1 MPEQAAA
8 LNRQPA
14 DFAVSL
20 LGHET
25 QELMSTGGQCL
36 ANGDAET
43 AESLFRAAAIKRPWD
58 PETRYQFASAQ
69 IAAGHADEA
78 LRTLAEARDL
88 HARLILQANAPEAMA
103 VDADP
108 QRLLELANLF
118 YGKNHMATATSLFQ
132 RLVDANPDI
141 PNLRLQLGLTL
152 QHQGRVEE
160 AIAVFESL
168 VRRWPHP
175 THHSFL
181 HYAIAFQRATPAA
194 MYEEGL
200 RYAQMHTAHLPK
212 RKRSLTRRDGKLRV
226 GYFSPLF
233 NQHQLTKFFAPVME
247 HHDRSRFS
255 LVCYSGAPVS
265 DAVGAAIREGCDLWR
280 EVGQMDD
287 EAFASQVAADE
298 IDILVDLWGHTAGN
312 RLPVFARRPAPI
324 NLSWLNYI
332 ETTGLAEFDYVL
344 HANAYDLPGA
354 QELYSEPIYPIG
366 PVVAPFRQFFDM
378 PPAGDTPM
386 LVNKH
391 MTFGCFGHPAKL
403 TLKVIETWSE
413 ILKAVPTSKLVLRS
427 GYYDDPTLQRTIR
440 AQFAAFG
447 VAATR
452 IEFPPFETGAAYLST
467 YRKVD
472 LIFDPF
478 PYQGLTTTLDAVSAG
493 IPVLTWEGK
502 HMHDR
507 IATVTLQACG
517 LEELCAPTREAY
529 VETAIALAKDPA
541 RLNALRARVRPG
553 FEDSAYRDE
562 AGFTRRLEAAF
573 EAMAEAKDGK
583 RLPPRSENPPK
594 PAAAIAKPAAAS
606 PPILPFVTEAEYAQA
621 VSAPQEVLYEAE
633 RVEGGRPIMFPEPE
647 SNFFDLR
654 PLGYDFPAVTLTTLR
669 DVVVRGKSNFLTPP
683 DAILRHQFFNPVS
696 EIATEEFY
704 GRLEFSADH
713 RDARWIESGAFDAG
727 CLPEAAVF
735 TDGVAFNYAHWM
747 TEVLPRIA
755 AFVRGGA
762 HAGVPLI
769 VDSDLHP
776 NIVRSITLVA
786 GPDAVVYSLRP
797 DQFVKV
803 GVLHSVS
810 PTGYIAFKNRPQP
823 QETIGQGIF
832 APRAL
837 RQAIEHLRR
846 AAELGPADKARPK
859 LFLRRKSGARHIVNE
874 AEIQEALVARGFVV
888 VEPERLSLDDQMA
901 LYSGAGMIVGA
912 TGAAITNLLFC
923 QPDCPTV
930 VMIPKFQQ
938 TAYWY
943 WRGMAAAA
951 GTGPVL
957 HVTGEQINPAADP
970 FDPLALHANFAVE
983 LKDVLDAVDVA
994 KTISG

>member
-1 MPEQAAA
+1 VPEQATA
-8 LNRQPA
+8 LTRQPA

-20 LGHET
+20 LGHEIS
-25 QELMSTGGQCL
+25 ELMSTGAQCL
-36 ANGDAET
+36 ANGDGET
-43 AESLFRAAAIKRPWD
+43 AESLFRAAAVRRPWD
-58 PETRYQFASAQ
+58 PETRYQLAAAQ

-88 HARLILQANAPEAMA
+88 HARLILQANAPEATA
-103 VDADP
+103 VDAEP

-118 YGKNHMATATSLFQ
+118 YSKNHMATATSLFQ

-141 PNLRLQLGLTL
+141 PNLRLQLGLSL

-160 AIAVFESL
+160 SIAVFESL

-175 THHSFL
+175 AHHSFL

-200 RYAQMHTAHLPK
+200 RYAQMHTAHLRK
-212 RKRSLTRRDGKLRV
+212 RKRNLTRKDGKLRV

-255 LVCYSGAPVS
+255 LVCYSGAPAS
-265 DAVGAAIREGCDLWR
+265 DATSAAIRERCDLWR

-287 EAFASQVAADE
+287 EAFAAQVAADE
-298 IDILVDLWGHTAGN
+298 VDILVDLWGHTAGN
-312 RLPVFARRPAPI
+312 RLPVFARKPAPI
-324 NLSWLNYI
+324 VLSWLNYI
-332 ETTGLAEFDYVL
+332 ETTGLSEFDYVL

-354 QELYSEPIYPIG
+354 QDIYSEPIYPIG
-366 PVVAPFRQFFDM
+366 PVVAPFRQFFEM
-378 PPAGDTPM
+378 PAAGDTPM

-403 TLKVIETWSE
+403 TLQVIETWAE
-413 ILKAVPTSKLVLRS
+413 ILKGVPTARLVLRS
-427 GYYDDPTLQRTIR
+427 GYYEDPTLQRTIR

-447 VAATR
+447 VAAAR
-452 IEFPPFETGAAYLST
+452 IEFPAFETGAAYLST

-493 IPVLTWEGK
+493 VPVLTWEGQ

-517 LEELCAPTREAY
+517 LEELCAPTRAAY
-529 VETAIALAKDPA
+529 IETAIALAKDPA

-573 EAMAEAKDGK
+573 EAMAEAKDGQ
-583 RLPPRSENPPK
+583 RAAPASDDPPPPAVAK
-594 PAAAIAKPAAAS
+594 AQPAPS
-606 PPILPFVTEAEYAQA
+606 PLSLPFFTEGEYAQA
-621 VSAPQEVLYEAE
+621 TGAPREVLCEAE
-633 RVEGGRPIMFPEPE
+633 RVEGGPPLMFPEPE
-647 SNFFDLR
+647 PGFFDLR
-654 PLGYDFPAVTLTTLR
+654 PLSYDFPAVTLTTLR
-669 DVVVRGKSNFLTPP
+669 DVVVRGKSNFLTPA
-683 DAILRHQFFNPVS
+683 DAILRHRFFNPVS

-713 RDARWIESGAFDAG
+713 RAARWIEAGAFDAG
-727 CLPEAAVF
+727 HLPEAAVF

-755 AFVRGGA
+755 AFVRDGA

-776 NIVRSITLVA
+776 NIVRSVALVA

-823 QETIGQGIF
+823 RETIGQGVF
-832 APRAL
+832 APQAL
-837 RQAIEHLRR
+837 RQAIDQLRGG
-846 AAELGPADKARPK
+846 AERGPADKARPK

-874 AEIQEALVARGFVV
+874 AEIQEALVAGGFVV

-912 TGAAITNLLFC
+912 TGAAMTNLLFC

-930 VMIPKFQQ
+930 VMIPKFRE

-943 WRGMAAAA
+943 WRHMAAAA
-951 GTGPVL
+951 GTGPIL
-957 HVTGEQINPAADP
+957 HVSGNQIDPREDP

-983 LKDVLDAVDVA
+983 LKDVLEAVDA
-994 KTISG
+994 AATLRS